1 MPDTDPSTTTGYEYL
16 LVDDDD
22 GVRTVTLNRPDRLNS
37 WNAAMRAEMRDVI
50 EDTATATDIRA
61 LILTGAGRGFSAG
74 EDVSE
79 MGDLTEMGTRG
90 FRAVARGI
98 HSVFDLIEA
107 LEVPVIAAVNG
118 VAAGGGFELALSCD
132 FRVIA
137 ENARFVMPEAKVGL
151 IPGSGGCSRLVHY
164 VGLGR
169 AKELVMLSRS
179 ISPAEAKELGLATE
193 VVAEGEAVA
202 GAKALAAEMSAFA
215 PLALGMAKF
224 VLNTCTDVDH
234 ETGRRLERL
243 GQSVLKTT
251 ADHAEGANAFLER
264 RTPDWQAR

>member
-1 MPDTDPSTTTGYEYL
+1 MSYEHL
-16 LVDDDD
+16 LVDDREG
-22 GVRTVTLNRPDRLNS
+22 GVRIVTLNRPEKFNA
-37 WNAAMRAEMRDVI
+37 WNATMRAEMRDAV
-50 EDTATATDIRA
+50 ESVAADPAIRV
-61 LILTGAGRGFSAG
+61 LVFTGSGKAFSAG

-79 MGDLTEMGTRG
+79 MGDLTQMGTRG

-98 HSVFDLIEA
+98 HSVFDLVES

-132 FRVIA
+132 FRILSSD
-137 ENARFVMPEAKVGL
+137 ARFVMPEAKVGL
-151 IPGSGGCSRLVHY
+151 IPGSGGCSRLVRH

-169 AKELVMLSRS
+169 AKELVMLSRTVG
-179 ISPAEAKELGLATE
+179 AEDARALGLATT
-193 VVAEGEAVA
+193 VTGPGGAVD
-202 GAKALAAEMSAFA
+202 GALALASELSAFA
-215 PLALGMAKF
+215 PLALGMAKL

-251 ADHAEGANAFLER
+251 SDHAEGAAAFLQR
-264 RTPDWQAR
+264 RPPEWQGR

>member
-1 MPDTDPSTTTGYEYL
+1 MSGSESGYEHL
-16 LVDDDD
+16 LVDDHDV
-22 GVRTVTLNRPDRLNS
+22 GVRVVTLNRPDKFNS

-50 EDTATATDIRA
+50 EAASTDPEVRA
-61 LILTGAGRGFSAG
+61 LIFTGAGKAFSAG

-79 MGDLTEMGTRG
+79 MADLTDLGTRG
-90 FRAVARGI
+90 FRAVARSL
-98 HSVFDLIEA
+98 HSLFDLIEA
-107 LEVPVIAAVNG
+107 VELPVIAAVNG

-132 FRVIA
+132 FRVMA
-137 ENARFVMPEAKVGL
+137 ANARFVMPEAKVGL
-151 IPGSGGCSRLVHY
+151 IPGSGGCSRLVRH

-169 AKELVMLSRS
+169 AKELVMLSRNVG
-179 ISPAEAKELGLATE
+179 ADDAKTLGLATE
-193 VVAEGEAVA
+193 VAPEGEVLD
-202 GAKALAAEMSAFA
+202 GAIALATELSAFA

-251 ADHAEGANAFLER
+251 EDHAEGAKAFLER
-264 RTPDWQAR
+264 RSPDWQGR

>member
-1 MPDTDPSTTTGYEYL
+1 MSYEHL
-16 LVDDDD
+16 LVVDNDE
-22 GVRTVTLNRPDRLNS
+22 GVRTITLNRPDKFNS
-37 WNAAMRAEMRDVI
+37 WNSAMRGEMRSAI
-50 EDTATATDIRA
+50 EDTGTATQIRA
-61 LILTGAGRGFSAG
+61 LVITGAGRAFSAG

-107 LEVPVIAAVNG
+107 IEVPVIAAVNG

-132 FRVIA
+132 FRVIS
-137 ENARFVMPEAKVGL
+137 ENARFVMPEGKVGL
-151 IPGSGGCSRLVHY
+151 IPGSGGCSRLIHF

-169 AKELVMLSRS
+169 AKELVMLGRNVN
-179 ISPAEAKELGLATE
+179 AARAVELGLATE
-193 VVAEGEAVA
+193 MVAEGDAVS
-202 GAKALAAEMSAFA
+202 GAMALAEELSVFA
-215 PLALGMAKF
+215 PLALGMAKT
-224 VLNTCTDVDH
+224 VLNTCSDVDH

-251 ADHAEGANAFLER
+251 QDHAEGAKAFLER
-264 RTPDWQAR
+264 RQPEWSGR

>member
-1 MPDTDPSTTTGYEYL
+1 MNPEHL
-16 LVDDDD
+16 LVDDSNA
-22 GVRTVTLNRPDRLNS
+22 GVRIVTLNRPEKFNS
-37 WNAAMRAEMRDVI
+37 WNAAMRAEMREVI
-50 EDTATATDIRA
+50 EDTAMATGIRA
-61 LILTGAGRGFSAG
+61 VIVTGAGRAFSAG

-79 MGDLTEMGTRG
+79 MADLTEMGTRG

-169 AKELVMLSRS
+169 AKELVMLSRNVG
-179 ISPAEAKELGLATE
+179 ADDAVALGLATE
-193 VVAEGEAVA
+193 KVAEGEAVN
-202 GAKALAAEMSAFA
+202 GALALADELAAFA
-215 PLALGMAKF
+215 PLALGMAKT
-224 VLNTCTDVDH
+224 VLNTFTDVDH
-234 ETGRRLERL
+234 ETGRRLERI

-251 ADHAEGANAFLER
+251 EDHAEGARAFIEKR
-264 RTPDWQAR
+264 KPEWQGR

>member
-1 MPDTDPSTTTGYEYL
+1 MSYEHL
-16 LVDDDD
+16 LSEDSD
-22 GVRTVTLNRPDRLNS
+22 GVRILTLNRPQKFNS
-37 WNAAMRAEMRDVI
+37 WNAAMRAEMRDAV
-50 EDTATATDIRA
+50 EDTAMATGIRA
-61 LILTGAGRGFSAG
+61 LIITGAGRAFSAG

-79 MGDLTEMGTRG
+79 M
-90 FRAVARGI
+90 
-98 HSVFDLIEA
+98 FDLIEA

-169 AKELVMLSRS
+169 AKELVMLSRNVG
-179 ISPAEAKELGLATE
+179 ADDAKAMGLATE
-193 VVAEGEAVA
+193 VAPEGGAVDVAME
-202 GAKALAAEMSAFA
+202 LAAEMSAFA
-215 PLALGMAKF
+215 PLALGMAKT

-251 ADHAEGANAFLER
+251 ADHAEGASAFLER
-264 RTPDWQAR
+264 RAPDWQGR